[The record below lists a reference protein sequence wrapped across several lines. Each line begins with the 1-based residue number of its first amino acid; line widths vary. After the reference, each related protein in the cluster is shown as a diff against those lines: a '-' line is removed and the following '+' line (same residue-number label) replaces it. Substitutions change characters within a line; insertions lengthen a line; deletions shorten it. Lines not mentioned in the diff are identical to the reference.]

1 MSFRNGIRF
10 TVMSAALTLLA
21 LSANAQQSVLPQ
33 LPEGHTL
40 INLSVTER
48 INVVQDEI
56 VADLRVEVEDR
67 DASVVQNAI
76 NEQMREGLIVAR
88 AVTGVDAATGH
99 YSVYQINRQPQG
111 GRADPVWRGSQSI
124 TLESKDPQ
132 TLLSLAGELQ
142 DMGFVMSQLSYRLST
157 ERADE
162 VRDSLMETA
171 IARARANAERAAA
184 ALGRPEVEIAS
195 LTIETGMS
203 YAAPV
208 MMRAMDTGSREMAT
222 PSAEA
227 GESEVSLTVNVQ
239 AVAR

>member
-1 MSFRNGIRF
+1 
-10 TVMSAALTLLA
+10 
-21 LSANAQQSVLPQ
+21 
-33 LPEGHTL
+33 
-40 INLSVTER
+40 
-48 INVVQDEI
+48 
-56 VADLRVEVEDR
+56 
-67 DASVVQNAI
+67 
-76 NEQMREGLIVAR
+76 
-88 AVTGVDAATGH
+88 
-99 YSVYQINRQPQG
+99 
-111 GRADPVWRGSQSI
+111 
-124 TLESKDPQ
+124 
-132 TLLSLAGELQ
+132 
-142 DMGFVMSQLSYRLST
+142 MGFVMSQLSYRLST

-171 IARARANAERAAA
+171 IARARTNAERAAA
-184 ALGRPEVEIAS
+184 ALGRPDEEIAS